1 MRPPISIPTLDL
13 QGSPPVKEAS
23 LAATIHRKAWLAALA
38 VILGAGA
45 ALHGQGAQPRPAAP
59 PAIETIQIRPNVYVV
74 FGAGG
79 NVVMHV
85 GEDGVIL
92 VDSGSGAM
100 AEQLVAE
107 IRKVT
112 RDPVRLIINTGP
124 DAEHI
129 GGNERVAAEG
139 ATINPNAFNA
149 GAENAAVVAHENVLN
164 RLSAPTGQQAPF
176 PVGVWPTET
185 YIARIKS
192 MYLNDEG
199 IQVMHQPAAHSDG
212 DSIVFFRRADVIA
225 TGDIFDLRQFPVID
239 AAAGGSIQG
248 EIDALNRLLDMAIP
262 AVPLLHKPGRTYL
275 VPGHGRIADHADLV
289 EYRDMVTVIR
299 DRIKSMVDRGLTL
312 AQVKAAN
319 PTLGYRT
326 RYGSDTGPWTT
337 DMFVEAIYNDLRRT
351 GRS

>member
-1 MRPPISIPTLDL
+1 M
-13 QGSPPVKEAS
+13 
-23 LAATIHRKAWLAALA
+23 
-38 VILGAGA
+38 LGASDSPE
-45 ALHGQGAQPRPAAP
+45 GQGAQSRPSAGEAV
-59 PAIETIQIRPNVYVV
+59 ETIEIRPKVYVI

-92 VDSGSGAM
+92 VDSGSAAM
-100 AEQLVAE
+100 AERVVAE
-107 IRKVT
+107 VRKVT
-112 RDPVRLIINTGP
+112 PDPIRLIINTSA
-124 DAEHI
+124 DADHV
-129 GGNERVAAEG
+129 GGNERIAGEG
-139 ATINPNAFNA
+139 NTINPNAFNA
-149 GAENAAVVAHENVLN
+149 GAQNAAVLAHENVLN
-164 RLSAPTGQQAPF
+164 RLSAPAGQQSPF
-176 PVGVWPTET
+176 PIGVWPTET

-225 TGDIFDLRQFPVID
+225 TGDIFDLRRFPVID
-239 AAAGGSIQG
+239 AATGGSIQG
-248 EIDALNRLLDMAIP
+248 ELDALNRLLDLAIP
-262 AVPLLHKPGRTYL
+262 AVPLLHKEGRTYL

-299 DRIKSMVDRGLTL
+299 DRIKSLVDKGLTL

-319 PTLGYRT
+319 PTLGYRG
-326 RYGSDTGPWTT
+326 RYGSDTGSWTT
-337 DMFVEAIYNDLRRT
+337 DMFVEAVYNGLRPA